1 MPSDE
6 RVFLAAHLAF
16 EITRRIE
23 ANRHMVADGPFAKLS
38 EEQRL
43 DHQRSVAV
51 TMVYVMEF
59 LDRVFDANRHIVG
72 FCPTGAVSLS
82 HDVRGYIMSL
92 SPFERVLANAPASS
106 PLMEEIYAKFSAIVA
121 ENDGG
126 IFVKGTRRSVAV
138 ALLTNGDG
146 SEMLRFS

>member
-1 MPSDE
+1 
-6 RVFLAAHLAF
+6 
-16 EITRRIE
+16 
-23 ANRHMVADGPFAKLS
+23 MVADGPFAKLS

-43 DHQRSVAV
+43 DHQRSVAT

-59 LDRVFDANRHIVG
+59 LNQVFDANRCIVG

-106 PLMEEIYAKFSAIVA
+106 SLMKEIYAKLSAIVA
-121 ENDGG
+121 ENDGE
-126 IFVKGTRRSVAV
+126 ILVKGTKKALAV
-138 ALLTNGDG
+138 ALSTKEYG